1 MVLQTQKRRASS
13 INHFISRRLR
23 SSHTSSGFCVSD
35 AESRDIG
42 ERLYVQRSQLE
53 LPWGLGL
60 MGPPHQHSRNECVSE
75 SLTRP
80 GFLFWL
86 CHLLAVRL
94 GKVMYLPRSQFAIC
108 TLVIIRPAFP
118 ACFMDKKAKVLRN
131 LQNLYRKSR
140 DPLSSSVAYWI

>member
-94 GKVMYLPRSQFAIC
+94 GKVMYLPRSQFCHLHIGDNK
-108 TLVIIRPAFP
+108 
-118 ACFMDKKAKVLRN
+118 ACLPC
-131 LQNLYRKSR
+131 LLHGQKSK
-140 DPLSSSVAYWI
+140 ST